1 MNFLTQVAGAQ
12 SALALYDIGKLE
24 FLYITKLSSASS
36 MQSTLWQTRAK
47 FETRSVAGVTSTFG
61 AIPNPAVK
69 WLSPS
74 TVII

>member
-24 FLYITKLSSASS
+24 FSLYHQAVFGQLHAIN
-36 MQSTLWQTRAK
+36 TLADARKIRDNEAWQV
-47 FETRSVAGVTSTFG
+47 SPSTFG

-69 WLSPS
+69 WLSP
-74 TVII
+74 VQR